1 MHVSVAPVSLSRN
14 CCAHLRAEFVSS
26 SNLAEYLRAARKTVF
41 IKASAGS
48 IGNKS
53 ARTTGIPGVAPEYLA
68 AGMHTVLNHL
78 PSEATSSRIS

>member
-41 IKASAGS
+41 IKA
-48 IGNKS
+48 
-53 ARTTGIPGVAPEYLA
+53 VLA
-68 AGMHTVLNHL
+68 ALEIRACTPLGFQEWLLN
-78 PSEATSSRIS
+78 T